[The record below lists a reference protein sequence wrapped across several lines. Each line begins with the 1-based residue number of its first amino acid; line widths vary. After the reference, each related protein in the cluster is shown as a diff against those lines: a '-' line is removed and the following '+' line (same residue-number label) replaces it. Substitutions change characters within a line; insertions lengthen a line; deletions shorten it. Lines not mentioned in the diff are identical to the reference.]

1 MPASSL
7 PLLAYTLVPPPPACW
22 PSLALCEAG
31 TSKPCF
37 QDLPSRILSPCR
49 TDSGDSQ
56 EGRGKSRASGR
67 KKCRECGMRPSS
79 G

>member
-7 PLLAYTLVPPPPACW
+7 PLLAYTLVPPSSACW

-31 TSKPCF
+31 TSKPRF
-37 QDLPSRILSPCR
+37 QDLPARILSPCR
-49 TDSGDSQ
+49 RDSGDSQ
-56 EGRGKSRASGR
+56 EGRGRSGTSGR
-67 KKCRECGMRPSS
+67 KKCREWGKRPSS

>member
-1 MPASSL
+1 MPAYSL
-7 PLLAYTLVPPPPACW
+7 PLLAYTLVPPFPACR

-31 TSKPCF
+31 TSKPRF
-37 QDLPSRILSPCR
+37 QDLPPRILSPCR
-49 TDSGDSQ
+49 RDSGDSQ

-67 KKCRECGMRPSS
+67 KKRRECGMRPSS

>member
-7 PLLAYTLVPPPPACW
+7 PLLAYTLVPPPPACR

-49 TDSGDSQ
+49 RDSGDSQ
-56 EGRGKSRASGR
+56 EGEGRAGHQAGR
-67 KKCRECGMRPSS
+67 SAESVE
-79 G
+79 